1 MQLRKPPSLSTQ
13 LRPILLHCLL
23 LRFLQLLPRRLLL
36 LPLVWLGLLLQWLLT
51 LRSSGSMLLSGC
63 RCTVPLL
70 LLCLLLR
77 LLSMRHLRLLAR
89 CWRLQ
94 ARGLHA
100 TNLDWAQSRRRQP
113 RLVKG
118 TAGSIK
124 ATAGSIKAAACGAAS
139 WRQPAAHAL
148 RSCL

>member
-1 MQLRKPPSLSTQ
+1 MQLRKSPPLCTQ
-13 LRPILLHCLL
+13 LRPILLFCFLLGILQQLLPWCLL
-23 LRFLQLLPRRLLL
+23 LPGLRLSLLRLLL
-36 LPLVWLGLLLQWLLT
+36 RILRRPSSRL
-51 LRSSGSMLLSGC
+51 LRSC

-70 LLCLLLR
+70 LLRLLLR

-100 TNLDWAQSRRRQP
+100 TNLNWAQSRRRQP

-118 TAGSIK
+118 TAGSVK
-124 ATAGSIKAAACGAAS
+124 STAGSIKAAACGAAS